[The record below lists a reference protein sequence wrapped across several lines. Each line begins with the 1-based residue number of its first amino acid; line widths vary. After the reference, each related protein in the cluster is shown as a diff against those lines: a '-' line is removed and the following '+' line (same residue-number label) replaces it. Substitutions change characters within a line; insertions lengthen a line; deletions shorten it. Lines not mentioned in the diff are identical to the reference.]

1 LNSFNFSIQK
11 KLKFH
16 TMRKVLFVLAV
27 SAALYACGGGSAES
41 TTPVSNNEEN
51 KNSQIGGEAPAT
63 APSATAGDSAAKPA
77 EAAPA
82 AGNGKELIAKSDC
95 LTCHKE
101 DAKVIGPSYKEVAKK
116 YEASDANVKLL
127 AGKIIAGGQGVW
139 GEIPMS
145 AHPQVSQADAESMV
159 RYILSLK

>member
-1 LNSFNFSIQK
+1 MK
-11 KLKFH
+11 
-16 TMRKVLFVLAV
+16 KVLFVFAV
-27 SAALYACGGGSAES
+27 AAALYACGGSATEG
-41 TTPVSNNEEN
+41 TTPVSTNEEN
-51 KNSQIGGEAPAT
+51 KNSQIGGEAPA
-63 APSATAGDSAAKPA
+63 ATTPAADTAAKPA
-77 EAAPA
+77 EAAPAAAA

-101 DAKVIGPSYKEVAKK
+101 DTKVIGPAYKDVAKK
-116 YEASDANVKLL
+116 YEATDANVKLL

-145 AHPQVSQADAESMV
+145 PHPQVSQADAETMV

>member
-1 LNSFNFSIQK
+1 
-11 KLKFH
+11 
-16 TMRKVLFVLAV
+16 MRKVLFVLAV

-41 TTPVSNNEEN
+41 TKPVSNNEEN

-63 APSATAGDSAAKPA
+63 NTPATTTDGSAAKPA

-101 DAKVIGPSYKEVAKK
+101 DAKVIGPSYKDVAKK
-116 YEASDANVKLL
+116 YEATDANVKLL

-145 AHPQVSQADAESMV
+145 AHPQVSQADAESMI

>member
-1 LNSFNFSIQK
+1 MK
-11 KLKFH
+11 
-16 TMRKVLFVLAV
+16 KVLFVLAV
-27 SAALYACGGGSAES
+27 SAALYACGGGSTES

-51 KNSQIGGEAPAT
+51 KNSQIGGEATTPAA
-63 APSATAGDSAAKPA
+63 APDSAAKPA

-82 AGNGKELIAKSDC
+82 AAAVGNGKELIAKSDC

-101 DAKVIGPSYKEVAKK
+101 DTKVIGPAYKDVAKK

-145 AHPQVSQADAESMV
+145 AHPQVSQADAEAMV

>member
-1 LNSFNFSIQK
+1 
-11 KLKFH
+11 
-16 TMRKVLFVLAV
+16 MRKVLFVLAV

-41 TTPVSNNEEN
+41 TKPVSNNEEN
-51 KNSQIGGEAPAT
+51 KNSQIGGEAPA
-63 APSATAGDSAAKPA
+63 ATAGDSAAKPVA
-77 EAAPA
+77 AAPA

-101 DAKVIGPSYKEVAKK
+101 DAKVIGPSYKDVAKK
-116 YEASDANVKLL
+116 YEATDANVKLL

-145 AHPQVSQADAESMV
+145 AHPQVSQADAETMV

>member
-1 LNSFNFSIQK
+1 MK
-11 KLKFH
+11 
-16 TMRKVLFVLAV
+16 KVLFVLAV
-27 SAALYACGGGSAES
+27 SAALYACGGGSTES
-41 TTPVSNNEEN
+41 TKPVSNNEDN
-51 KNSQIGGEAPAT
+51 KNSQIGGEAPAA
-63 APSATAGDSAAKPA
+63 APAAAAGDSAAKPA
-77 EAAPA
+77 AAAPA

-116 YEASDANVKLL
+116 YEATDANVKLL